1 LQWPDYDN
9 PETLLPAPVDQ
20 HLPPFDSTRSRS
32 GTPLPQASTSQRTKP
47 GPLYNGRATMRVPV
61 TTSTRQVSLDSMAR
75 ASELL
80 SEPATSP
87 QQREASAAP
96 TEVDISSPEASASEL
111 REGALIRERLMAA
124 LRDAGYD
131 EMSHHDREELLIS
144 TCLAQHRGAKR
155 RMLQLQRNSETAA
168 KETNA
173 AHEAERRANALVQHL
188 QLEVSGACL
197 ANKRAR
203 HGSLMLGYLSSQMQ
217 RKQEEADAR
226 RSTLE
231 RQNAELQTE
240 LQQLRAHVQRI
251 DMHAMHGD
259 YLRRGPESGENSQ
272 ETFGGDSTDQSTPQQ
287 QLQQLQPSQPQRY
300 GTQQMLSPHD
310 LGPRSALAAESS
322 PSEAMRG
329 LEPVPRPSAQQR
341 SLSLQT
347 GRDMQALYGASAS
360 GASHVEPLPQLAEL
374 AFQELM
380 NASSRANDDM
390 EMQHSPTTP
399 VGAQGDTASQ
409 IGAQHQH
416 SQQFQHFQQQQQQL
430 SAEHGSL
437 GGTIASLIN
446 GTSESH
452 VRTEANDMQT

>member
-47 GPLYNGRATMRVPV
+47 GPLYNGHATMRVPV